1 MSIKIGSYTFSG
13 KLFLAPMAGIT
24 DLPYRKICRRY
35 GAAHTVS
42 EMLSSDPS
50 LQKSRK
56 TQQRAIN
63 LDEPEPRAIQLVGTE
78 AQVMAQAARLN
89 ENNGANIIDIN
100 MGCPAKKVCNK
111 AAGSALMRD
120 TKRVQ
125 EILSAVI
132 AAVQIPVTLK
142 IRSGWAH
149 NKRNALEI
157 AKIAEACGIASLAI
171 HGRTRNQAYTGYAE
185 YETIRQIK
193 QAISI
198 PVIANGDVCSAADA
212 QFILDYTSADALML
226 GRITQGQPWI
236 FKQINDNLETG
247 LSPKTIEPNEKIATL
262 LWHIDAIH
270 RHYGTDQGVRIARK
284 HIGWYLF
291 RLIGQDQTLLQLL
304 KKELFTISQPD
315 EQLSVLEKH
324 LYKLLMTREL
334 D

>member
-1 MSIKIGSYTFSG
+1 MSIKIGTYTFSG

-24 DLPYRKICRRY
+24 DLPYRQICRRY

-56 TQQRAIN
+56 TQQRAIK

-78 AQVMAQAARLN
+78 AEVMAKAARLN
-89 ENNGANIIDIN
+89 ETNGANIIDIN

-125 EILSAVI
+125 EILSAVV

-149 NKRNALEI
+149 NQRNALEI
-157 AKIAEACGIASLAI
+157 AKIAEESGITSLAI
-171 HGRTRNQAYTGYAE
+171 HGRTRNQGYTGYAE

-193 QAISI
+193 HSISI
-198 PVIANGDVCSAADA
+198 PVIANGDVCNAADA

-247 LSPKTIEPNEKIATL
+247 LSPQTIDPNEKIETL

-291 RLIGQDQTLLQLL
+291 RLIGQKQTLLQLL
-304 KKELFTISQPD
+304 KKEIFTISQPD

-324 LYKLLMTREL
+324 LRKLLMTREL